1 MTDTAT
7 EATENTEAT
16 EPADAS
22 ATRSRSAAVT
32 PRLKTR
38 YREEIVPALRS
49 EFEIANVMDVPGLV
63 KIVVN
68 MGVGEAARDSKLI
81 EGAIRDLTVITGQ
94 KPLVT
99 KARKSIAQFKLREG
113 MPIGAHATLRG
124 DRMWEFLDRLLSLA
138 LPRIRDFRGLSPRQF
153 DGKGNY
159 TFGLTEQVMF
169 HEIDQ
174 DKIDRSRGM
183 DITIVTT
190 ATNDDQGRAL
200 LKQLG
205 FPFAER

>member
-1 MTDTAT
+1 MTESTI
-7 EATENTEAT
+7 EK
-16 EPADAS
+16 
-22 ATRSRSAAVT
+22 VT
-32 PRLKTR
+32 PRLKTK
-38 YREEIVPALRS
+38 YREEILPALKN
-49 EFEIANVMDVPGLV
+49 EFEIANVMQVTGLV

-81 EGAIRDLTVITGQ
+81 EGAIRDLTAITGQ
-94 KPLVT
+94 KPAVT
-99 KARKSIAQFKLREG
+99 KARKSNAQFKLREG
-113 MPIGAHATLRG
+113 MPIGTHVTLRG

-138 LPRIRDFRGLSPRQF
+138 LPRIRDFRGLSPKQF
-153 DGKGNY
+153 DGRGNY

-174 DKIDRSRGM
+174 DKVDRQRGM

-190 ATNDDQGRAL
+190 ATNDEQGRAL

-205 FPFAER
+205 FPFKEN

>member
-1 MTDTAT
+1 MAETQTQTT
-7 EATENTEAT
+7 EI
-16 EPADAS
+16 
-22 ATRSRSAAVT
+22 
-32 PRLKTR
+32 PRLKSR

-49 EFEIANVMDVPGLV
+49 EFDIANIMQVPGLT

-81 EGAIRDLTVITGQ
+81 EGAIRDLTAITGQ
-94 KPLVT
+94 KPAVT

-113 MPIGAHATLRG
+113 MPIGAHVTLRG

-138 LPRIRDFRGLSPRQF
+138 LPRIRDFRGLSPKQF
-153 DGKGNY
+153 DGRGNY

-169 HEIDQ
+169 HEINQ

-190 ATNDDQGRAL
+190 ATNDDEGRAL

-205 FPFAER
+205 FPFKEN

>member
-1 MTDTAT
+1 MSETTT
-7 EATENTEAT
+7 PEAPEV
-16 EPADAS
+16 S
-22 ATRSRSAAVT
+22 AKVT

-38 YREEIVPALRS
+38 YREEILPALQS
-49 EFEIANVMDVPGLV
+49 EFDIKNVMQVPGLT

-94 KPLVT
+94 KPAVT

-113 MPIGAHATLRG
+113 MPIGTHVTLRG

-138 LPRIRDFRGLSPRQF
+138 LPRIRDFRGLSPKQF
-153 DGKGNY
+153 DGNGNY

-174 DKIDRSRGM
+174 DKVDRQRGM
-183 DITIVTT
+183 DITVVTT
-190 ATNDDQGRAL
+190 ATNDDEGRAL

-205 FPFAER
+205 FPFQEGN

>member
-1 MTDTAT
+1 MTETTSDTVT
-7 EATENTEAT
+7 EEK
-16 EPADAS
+16 
-22 ATRSRSAAVT
+22 VT

-38 YREEIVPALRS
+38 YREEIVPALRG
-49 EFEIANVMDVPGLV
+49 EFEIGNVMQVPGLT

-81 EGAIRDLTVITGQ
+81 EGGIRDLTVITGQ
-94 KPLVT
+94 KPMVT

-113 MPIGAHATLRG
+113 MPIGAHVTLRG

-153 DGKGNY
+153 DGSGNY
-159 TFGLTEQVMF
+159 TFGLTEQSVF

-174 DKIDRSRGM
+174 DATDRIRGM
-183 DITIVTT
+183 DVTVVTT
-190 ATNDDQGRAL
+190 AKTDDEGRAL
-200 LKQLG
+200 LKLLG
-205 FPFAER
+205 FPFKEN